1 MIIDFKEPDIKFYFS
16 FQCPYSFM
24 AWEILS
30 KILNKKNIKI
40 APIEIGNS
48 PQGNTKYHF
57 REIWGKPRW
66 ERLIKDADELG
77 LKILQPKD
85 YVSSLPATRAIEE
98 YSKDNIFDYIT
109 SIFRAVFVTQVNI
122 SHVNSLRLHLQS
134 EGLDSSIFADAQ
146 EKPETLALAKAN
158 QLLWG
163 HERIRTIPTIQLED
177 ERYSGLID
185 ENGLTRFLRSILD

>member
-134 EGLDSSIFADAQ
+134 ED
-146 EKPETLALAKAN
+146 
-158 QLLWG
+158 
-163 HERIRTIPTIQLED
+163 
-177 ERYSGLID
+177 
-185 ENGLTRFLRSILD
+185 